1 MNQKSDPIGI
11 FDSGVG
17 GVSVLREIYKQLPY
31 ENTVYLADHIHFPYS
46 EKPAELIKE
55 YVLDIIN
62 FLINNKTKIIIIA
75 CNVATSIALKDTRD
89 IYKIPIIGVIEP
101 GAKSAVKVTKNK
113 SIGVLGGKKVEE
125 VYREVHKS
133 LDSDIKTFGYPCPDF
148 AKFVEQGLSDPK
160 EIQETAYSYLKNIK
174 EKDIDTL
181 IFGCTH
187 YPFLKDFVKE
197 VVGPNIKLVD
207 PSQETVESAREILKK
222 HELLNEK
229 IKKEAAH
236 IFFISGN
243 KPDFKFVA
251 EKLLNE
257 KVDKVVQNIQL

>member
-17 GVSVLREIYKQLPY
+17 GLSVLREIYKRLPY
-31 ENTVYLADHIHFPYS
+31 EDTVYFADHMHFPYS
-46 EKPAELIKE
+46 EKPPELIKE
-55 YVLDIIN
+55 YVFNIID

-75 CNVATSIALKDTRD
+75 CNVATSIALKDASK
-89 IYKIPIIGVIEP
+89 ISKIPIIGVIEP
-101 GAKSAVKVTKNK
+101 GAKSAVRVTKNK

-125 VYREVHKS
+125 IYREVHKS
-133 LDSDIKTFGYPCPDF
+133 LDSDIKTFGQPCPDF
-148 AKFVEQGLSDPK
+148 AKFVEQGLLNPK
-160 EIQETAYSYLKNIK
+160 KIQETAYNYLKDIK

-187 YPFLKDFVKE
+187 YPFLKEFVKK

-207 PSQETVESAREILKK
+207 PSQETVESAREILKE
-222 HELLNEK
+222 HGLLNER
-229 IKKEAAH
+229 IQKKTDH

-257 KVDKVVQNIQL
+257 KVDKVLQNIKL